1 MINNRWHAAV
11 AAFKP
16 DAALA
21 ESSLQEIITEY
32 SRPGRHYHTLA
43 HIDHLLQ
50 LSHQYA
56 HELENQQL
64 VDLAIFY
71 HDIVYKV
78 PGSNNEHKSAILAKK
93 RLRKLLVPETVIA
106 DVILFIEATKT
117 HEPVE
122 TQHYRDLCY
131 FLDFDM
137 STLAADWGE
146 YSIYIEHI
154 RAEYAFYPDFL
165 YNPGRAGFLKQTLA
179 KEHFF
184 HTQAFRLLEPKARQ
198 NMERELSMYI

>member
-1 MINNRWHAAV
+1 MT
-11 AAFKP
+11 AFNASA
-16 DAALA
+16 DAAA
-21 ESSLQEIITEY
+21 SCLQEIIAQY
-32 SRPGRHYHTLA
+32 SRRGRHYHTLL
-43 HIDHLLQ
+43 HIEQLLQ

-56 HELENQQL
+56 HELEDTTV

-78 PGSNNEHKSAILAKK
+78 PGSDNERKSARLAEK
-93 RLRKLLVPETVIA
+93 RLRQLLLPETVIA
-106 DVILFIEATKT
+106 EVALFIEATKT

-122 TQHYRDLCY
+122 TAHFRDLCY

-137 STLAADWGE
+137 STLAADWSE
-146 YSIYIEHI
+146 YSIYIKNI
-154 RAEYAFYPDFL
+154 RAEYMFYPDLL

-184 HTQAFRLLEPKARQ
+184 HTEAFRFLEPKARQ

>member
-11 AAFKP
+11 AAVKP

-21 ESSLQEIITEY
+21 ESCLQEIITEY
-32 SRPGRHYHTLA
+32 SRPARHYHTLA
-43 HIDHLLQ
+43 HIEHLLQ

-56 HELENQQL
+56 HELENHSL

-71 HDIVYKV
+71 HDIVYKG
-78 PGSNNEHKSAILAKK
+78 PGSSNEHKSAILAKK
-93 RLRKLLVPETVIA
+93 RLRQLLVPETVIEE
-106 DVILFIEATKT
+106 VVLFIEATKT

-122 TQHYRDLCY
+122 TKHFQDLCY

-137 STLAADWGE
+137 STLAAAWSE
-146 YSIYIEHI
+146 YSTYIKNI
-154 RAEYAFYPDFL
+154 RAEYKFYPDFL

-184 HTQAFRLLEPKARQ
+184 HTQAFRALEPTARQ